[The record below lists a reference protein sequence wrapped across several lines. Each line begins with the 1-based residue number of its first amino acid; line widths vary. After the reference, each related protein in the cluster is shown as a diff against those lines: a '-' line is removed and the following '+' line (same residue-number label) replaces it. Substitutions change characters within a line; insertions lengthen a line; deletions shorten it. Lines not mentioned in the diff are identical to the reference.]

1 MNNCPAVLETFEP
14 RGANVGEM
22 REYAECVQARYPN
35 ESDTPPLVAIGA
47 VFAFFAIALV
57 LIWWLD

>member
-1 MNNCPAVLETFEP
+1 MNNCPSVLETFEP

-35 ESDTPPLVAIGA
+35 ESDAPLLVAGA
-47 VFAFFAIALV
+47 AFAFFAIALV
-57 LIWWLD
+57 LIWRTD